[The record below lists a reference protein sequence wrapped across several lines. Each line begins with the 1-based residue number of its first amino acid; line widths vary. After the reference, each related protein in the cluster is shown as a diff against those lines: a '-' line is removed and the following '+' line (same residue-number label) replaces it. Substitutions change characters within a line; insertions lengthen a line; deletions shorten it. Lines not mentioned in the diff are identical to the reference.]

1 MSTVK
6 KRITTEEQR
15 VAYESVAKLSK
26 FARRRISTKSKEI
39 RIVLQGEEI
48 TIPERALTYLIEALT
63 YMSDGKSVDIVAED
77 TELTTQQAADILNV
91 SRPFIV
97 KLLEGGRIPFKKVG
111 KHRRVLLQDILKI
124 KEQQNKTRESQLE
137 KLVGDSQNLGL
148 GY

>member
-48 TIPERALTYLIEALT
+48 TIPERALIYLIEALT